1 MTEVEDGRG
10 GGGDGL
16 VASTSER
23 RDFPA
28 FPFEP
33 YPIQL
38 DLMRGLYR
46 TLERGGIGVFESPT
60 GTGKTLS
67 VLCSAL
73 QWLEDH
79 RRRLERGEGGANGVS
94 AATRK
99 DDDEPDW
106 LRDYEKDKSARDF
119 AERMKRRLERRR
131 NARRAAAADVCAT
144 ELLEPI
150 RMRGPAMNCIFGL
163 TLCFFAVVNAC
174 AVIIEG
180 AVESLFPHEE

>member
-1 MTEVEDGRG
+1 MTEGDDGRG

-79 RRRLERGEGGANGVS
+79 RRRMERGEGGANG
-94 AATRK
+94 
-99 DDDEPDW
+99 DP
-106 LRDYEKDKSARDF
+106 F
-119 AERMKRRLERRR
+119 
-131 NARRAAAADVCAT
+131 N
-144 ELLEPI
+144 
-150 RMRGPAMNCIFGL
+150 G
-163 TLCFFAVVNAC
+163 
-174 AVIIEG
+174 
-180 AVESLFPHEE
+180 